1 MGTRL
6 CMTPVP
12 EAASSAEVSRCCDYN
27 TLHAPLARAAP
38 IGFAGRAGFMPSWAA
53 AQSGARS
60 DRRAAGPGGTMVTV
74 ACIQMEPII
83 GEKERNVR
91 RSLDLVAEAAGR
103 GAALVVLPELCNS
116 GYVFESRDEALGLAE
131 PIPSGRTVQAWA
143 EAARTHRLHL
153 VAGIAERDG
162 AGLYNSAVVVGPEG
176 HVGTFRKVHLWN
188 EENRIFDR
196 GDLGFPVFSTPIGR
210 IGTFI
215 CYDGWF
221 PESYRLCALQ
231 GADIVCI
238 PTNWVPI
245 PGQARGRE
253 AMANILV
260 MAAAHANS
268 VFVAAADRVGVERGQ
283 PFIGQSL
290 IASYTG
296 WPIGG
301 PASPDREEI
310 IYAEADLADAKRAR
324 RWNDYNEVLHDR
336 RTDVYDEM
344 LGAASRAG
352 RY

>member
-1 MGTRL
+1 MSKRKTRE
-6 CMTPVP
+6 
-12 EAASSAEVSRCCDYN
+12 EAAVK
-27 TLHAPLARAAP
+27 
-38 IGFAGRAGFMPSWAA
+38 I
-53 AQSGARS
+53 
-60 DRRAAGPGGTMVTV
+60 
-74 ACIQMEPII
+74 ACVQMEPIV

-91 RSLDLVAEAAGR
+91 RMLKRIEEAAGH
-103 GAALVVLPELCNS
+103 GAGLIVLPELCNS
-116 GYVFESRDEALGLAE
+116 GYVFESREEAFALAE
-131 PIPSGRTVQAWA
+131 EIPGGPTCRAWMDVA
-143 EAARTHRLHL
+143 HRQGLHV

-162 AGLYNSAVVVGPEG
+162 EVLYNAAVVVGPSG
-176 HVGTFRKVHLWN
+176 FVGKFRKVHLWG
-188 EENRIFDR
+188 EENLFFEP
-196 GDLGFPVFSTPIGR
+196 GNLGFPIFKTPLGR
-210 IGTFI
+210 IGTLI

-245 PGQARGRE
+245 PGQAKNRE

-268 VFVAAADRVGVERGQ
+268 IFVAAADRVGVERGQ

-301 PASPDREEI
+301 PGSLDKDEI
-310 IYAEADLADAKRAR
+310 VYAEANLADARRKRN
-324 RWNDYNEVLHDR
+324 WNEFNQVLRDR

-344 LGAASRAG
+344 LGAKATRG
-352 RY
+352 WY